1 MLKPNPIIYG
11 LIVLGLTGCA
21 LGPDYKRPE
30 IIPPA
35 TYKEIPNHWKLAKP
49 QDHYPRGM
57 WWEIYNDT
65 QLNALVQQVS
75 ISNQNIRSS
84 EAQYRQ
90 ALALVDAAR
99 ARYFPLLTG
108 SFTST
113 RGQGTAATNSGVTIP
128 GIPRAGIT
136 ETNRL
141 LVNASWEAD
150 LWGRIGRTVESNQA
164 AAKASAADLQSA
176 LLSVQSLLVQTYF
189 QLRTNDAQRQLLEQ
203 TAMAYIRSLEITLN
217 RYEAGI
223 AGRSDVVQAKTQLK
237 AIQAQAIDLGVQRA
251 QFEHA
256 IAVLIGKS
264 PSNFILKPSSN
275 IPDLPEFPAGFPS
288 ELLERRPDI
297 AAAERRVQ
305 AANAQI
311 GVTQAAFF
319 PSLIIGA
326 STGYQSSLISDLIS
340 SSQQIW
346 SLAPNIAVALFD
358 GGLRASQ
365 KEQAIA
371 SFNKSVADYRQIVLT
386 GFQEVE
392 DNLSALRILSEEAKV
407 QQAAKL
413 AAQESV
419 MLFNNQYK
427 AGTVSFLNVVTAQA
441 IALDAEIRSLNIT
454 GRSLVA
460 SAVLLKAL
468 GGDWRPVPL
477 NREEVI
483 MSSIID
489 SLEPPNNQQIAFQ

>member
-1 MLKPNPIIYG
+1 MTNFIILG
-11 LIVLGLTGCA
+11 LIILNLAGCA
-21 LGPDYKRPE
+21 LGPDYKRPH

-35 TYKEIPNHWKLAKP
+35 GYKTPLPHWKLAKP
-49 QDHYPRGM
+49 GDHHPRGM
-57 WWEIYNDT
+57 WWEIFNDI

-75 ISNQNIRSS
+75 ISNQNIQGS

-90 ALALVDAAR
+90 ALALVNAAR
-99 ARYFPLLTG
+99 ARYFPVLSGT
-108 SFTST
+108 FTST

-128 GIPRAGIT
+128 GIPRSGIT

-141 LVNASWEAD
+141 LATISWEAD
-150 LWGRIGRTVESNQA
+150 LWGRISRTVESNQA
-164 AAKASAADLQSA
+164 AAEASAADLQSA
-176 LLSVQSLLVQTYF
+176 LLSIQSLLVQTYF
-189 QLRTNDAQRQLLEQ
+189 QLRINDIQRQLLEQ
-203 TAMAYIRSLEITLN
+203 TAIAYQKSLEITQN
-217 RYEAGI
+217 RYNAGI
-223 AGRSDVVQAKTQLK
+223 AGRSDVVQAETQLK

-251 QFEHA
+251 QFENA

-264 PSNFILKPSSN
+264 PSNFTLKPSTVV
-275 IPDLPEFPAGFPS
+275 PVLPELPPGFPS

-319 PSLIIGA
+319 PSLILGA
-326 STGYQSSLISDLIS
+326 STGYQSSVLADLLS

-346 SLAPNIAVALFD
+346 SIGPNLAVALFD

-371 SFNKSVADYRQIVLT
+371 LYNKSVADYRQTVLT

-392 DNLSALRILSEEAKV
+392 DQLSTLRILNEEAKV

-419 MLFNNQYK
+419 MLFHNQYK
-427 AGTVSFLNVVTAQA
+427 AGTVSYLNVVTAQA
-441 IALDAEIRSLNIT
+441 SALDAEIRSLNIT

-460 SAVLLKAL
+460 SAILLKAL
-468 GGDWRPVPL
+468 GGDWR
-477 NREEVI
+477 
-483 MSSIID
+483 SA
-489 SLEPPNNQQIAFQ
+489 SLPM